1 MDTSKEHKM
10 MASSDYSFL
19 ERSVHEVY
27 IWIWFIIHVYRC
39 DKFSSLQWK
48 RIRAL
53 ELKSFVTILILL
65 TLPFEAFYDIILTK
79 IKYTEG
85 FYLFV
90 PTYSIRSKPRWLW
103 SEEDQ
108 SWWTPTFYTLMVGF
122 SFQTGTLFLL
132 QCFWNYLS
140 NSIAKVSFMSRI
152 EFSIYVIWG
161 VISVIM
167 FPILPAILSEYESL
181 IEVVPQLAYAS
192 QLMILAILG
201 IITHS
206 RFQKL
211 INTVNINNKNKA
223 HIIAKIRYFIDMNKL
238 LTGSLFIMSA
248 SFFILTIDTFIDS
261 RPINSSKLASDVLI
275 AHVNFAAVIEWV
287 ILILIFYPRKGFVG
301 TGSGGSSFNTNLG
314 SAATNS
320 AKLSNMPP
328 VLDME
333 ILITKQPS
341 SSLKRNVSISK
352 DGKVIYTETKP
363 LGKVGGLEF
372 VAVEKAD
379 PRSIPSYYFMNDNP
393 VNNDDN
399 EYPLPNNNVVNNG
412 NYIGSSSSG
421 DENRVIKKSSDNEEP
436 EPRKSTQQERML
448 VLQRQRDEFNSSTM
462 PKNNLSSM
470 KNQFEVQNTT
480 YTGKS
485 GTSKINEDAAVNT
498 ASSVNLNRNGNFFN
512 YRKVIMQEIFDEKFS
527 YRVDI
532 GFW

>member
-90 PTYSIRSKPRWLW
+90 PTFSIRSKPRWLW

-152 EFSIYVIWG
+152 EFSIYIIWG

-167 FPILPAILSEYESL
+167 FPILPAILSQYESL

-201 IITHS
+201 IITHL

-248 SFFILTIDTFIDS
+248 
-261 RPINSSKLASDVLI
+261 R
-275 AHVNFAAVIEWV
+275 
-287 ILILIFYPRKGFVG
+287 FVG

-328 VLDME
+328 
-333 ILITKQPS
+333 
-341 SSLKRNVSISK
+341 

-379 PRSIPSYYFMNDNP
+379 PRSIPSYYFMNDNS
-393 VNNDDN
+393 VINDDN

-462 PKNNLSSM
+462 PNNNLSSM

-498 ASSVNLNRNGNFFN
+498 ASSESNNQAQDGNE
-512 YRKVIMQEIFDEKFS
+512 YYYAM
-527 YRVDI
+527 
-532 GFW
+532 